1 MDKKKVKEL
10 IEDNLLMVDTI
21 EGFDDGDTEQLLNVR
36 RKLNEA
42 LEELSKSDW
51 VSVENGLP
59 EYEED
64 VVVCSTKFPDIVYV
78 TYRENRGNYSENEF
92 TPIMDDNDFILNSS
106 ELIGKITH
114 WKLIEKLEVQ
124 V

>member
-10 IEDNLLMVDTI
+10 IEDTLLMVDTI

-59 EYEED
+59 PYGEEVLVTGKAIPDD
-64 VVVCSTKFPDIVYV
+64 VRFAYRTKLKHPSKDK
-78 TYRENRGNYSENEF
+78 
-92 TPIMDDNDFILNSS
+92 NDFYCPNHYI
-106 ELIGKITH
+106 ITH
-114 WKLIEKLEVQ
+114 WKPIEKLEE
-124 V
+124 

>member
-1 MDKKKVKEL
+1 MDKKKVEEL
-10 IEDNLLMVDTI
+10 IEQIDFIAHDFI
-21 EGFDDGDTEQLLNVR
+21 DGDKQDELQNLVS
-36 RKLNEA
+36 EVQ
-42 LEELSKSDW
+42 EELNKSDW